1 MFTKNYIVYGLD
13 GHRQRESFFPSSFH
27 DFSREGKTR
36 IITVFN
42 RDETGTNDFT
52 ILRIVRDT
60 EMECDTEFY
69 GQLFDGVF
77 ENSNVGEFKEIT
89 DEELLKILMNKG
101 KKEMK
106 DIRSEV
112 YNALAGIMFE
122 TEASK
127 EDMDRA
133 LEWFTLR
140 FYVVYELDDE
150 GN

>member
-1 MFTKNYIVYGLD
+1 MGWMDIDKGKV
-13 GHRQRESFFPSSFH
+13 
-27 DFSREGKTR
+27 FSILRFMTSVVKEKTR

-42 RDETGTNDFT
+42 SDETGTNDFT

-60 EMECDTEFY
+60 EMECDAEFY
-69 GQLFDGVF
+69 GQLSDGVF

-112 YNALAGIMFE
+112 YNALADIMFKTGLQKKTW
-122 TEASK
+122 TE
-127 EDMDRA
+127 
-133 LEWFTLR
+133 L
-140 FYVVYELDDE
+140 
-150 GN
+150 

>member
-1 MFTKNYIVYGLD
+1 MFIKNYMVYGLD
-13 GHRQRESFFPSSFH
+13 GHRQRESFFHSSFH
-27 DFSREGKTR
+27 DFSCEGKTR

-42 RDETGTNDFT
+42 SDETGTNDFT

-101 KKEMK
+101 KK
-106 DIRSEV
+106 
-112 YNALAGIMFE
+112 
-122 TEASK
+122 
-127 EDMDRA
+127 
-133 LEWFTLR
+133 
-140 FYVVYELDDE
+140 
-150 GN
+150 GNERY